1 MPPLSPICIKLGL
14 DFVPHITY
22 TQKVFGRQRKF
33 AENAISQSQNLI
45 SSIEDVLTL
54 HHLYKRGN
62 MKEQKN
68 LIKKRNCVVKN
79 HVDLS
84 ESFRQNIWKY
94 SELNE
99 MTIVDVANASGI
111 PINTI
116 NSFLHHVSNDMK
128 SGNVAKI
135 AKVFGITIDELV
147 GADTLPELTKESLSI
162 CRNLP
167 DNDLMLVRWFI
178 RCLADLNG
186 KNEPNKRYV
195 KVMLPE
201 EDNDGNCKLVSKFE
215 NMEISDLQ
223 EPLRSKIFM
232 GFKVISD
239 YYLPYYKPNDIIL
252 IANDRPA
259 KFNEHVLVRVGDF
272 IYIVKRVSENGIG
285 KLYSIRDNKYR
296 IDESEIDESIGYI
309 AYVVRK

>member
-1 MPPLSPICIKLGL
+1 MIEKKKLN
-14 DFVPHITY
+14 
-22 TQKVFGRQRKF
+22 
-33 AENAISQSQNLI
+33 EISNNLI
-45 SSIEDVLTL
+45 A
-54 HHLYKRGN
+54 
-62 MKEQKN
+62 
-68 LIKKRNCVVKN
+68 N
-79 HVDLS
+79 HVDFMSAFRHNMYTYLEDKDITLS
-84 ESFRQNIWKY
+84 EI
-94 SELNE
+94 SELSHIPYATLRTFLYGNSRD
-99 MTIVDVANASGI
+99 TNLSNAIKLAHTLNIS
-111 PINTI
+111 
-116 NSFLHHVSNDMK
+116 
-128 SGNVAKI
+128 
-135 AKVFGITIDELV
+135 IDELV
-147 GADTLPELTKESLSI
+147 GAETIPELTRESLKI

-167 DNDLMLVRWFI
+167 ENDLVLVRWFI
-178 RCLADLNG
+178 RCLADMNNQ
-186 KNEPNKRYV
+186 NEPNKRYV
-195 KVMLPE
+195 KIMLPE

-215 NMEISDLQ
+215 NMEITELQ